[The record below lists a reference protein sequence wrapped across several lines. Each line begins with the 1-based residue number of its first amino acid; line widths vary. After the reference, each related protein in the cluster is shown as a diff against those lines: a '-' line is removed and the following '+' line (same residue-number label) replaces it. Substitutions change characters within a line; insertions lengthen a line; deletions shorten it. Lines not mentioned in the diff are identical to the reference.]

1 MRGYKLRVINHS
13 LRFIKRY
20 HSTLLNLQLATCM
33 MNAALL
39 AAYGPATSP
48 NSLRSPSAKG
58 QGRTFL
64 STTEILDAVYKPGF
78 HVESRYE
85 SYFKPTMI
93 TDEQGKLAEDVAELL
108 SQKEPMLLTK
118 RKHA

>member
-20 HSTLLNLQLATCM
+20 HSTLLNLQLAICM

-39 AAYGPATSP
+39 AAYGLATSP
-48 NSLRSPSAKG
+48 TSLRSPSAKG
-58 QGRTFL
+58 RNRTFL
-64 STTEILDAVYKPGF
+64 STTEVLDAVYQPAF
-78 HVESRYE
+78 HVEARYE

-93 TDEQGKLAEDVAELL
+93 TDKHGKLAEEVAESVLQKKQILL
-108 SQKEPMLLTK
+108 AQ